1 MTQWFDPAD
10 PRCRAPYGAVPSGTT
25 VTFTLRPARSEGFS
39 RAVLAARWEFDA
51 DRVTETPL
59 PWVGMDGDR
68 DLFSAALETEGYVGL
83 VWYTLRLEG
92 LDGRRET
99 TEELQLTV
107 YDPAERVPSWFGEGV
122 TYQIFP
128 DRFCRLRVPDPTGMV
143 GGRTVHGDW
152 TEEPEYRPDERG
164 EVRNRDFFGGS
175 LPGITAKLP
184 YLQSLGVET
193 LYAAGPT
200 PWGCG

>member
-99 TEELQLTV
+99 TEEL
-107 YDPAERVPSWFGEGV
+107 
-122 TYQIFP
+122 
-128 DRFCRLRVPDPTGMV
+128 
-143 GGRTVHGDW
+143 
-152 TEEPEYRPDERG
+152 
-164 EVRNRDFFGGS
+164 
-175 LPGITAKLP
+175 
-184 YLQSLGVET
+184 
-193 LYAAGPT
+193 
-200 PWGCG
+200 